1 MTTPIAS
8 PAPKKFAVVGNPV
21 AHSKSP
27 FIHAAFSAQTGI
39 ALTYERICAPLDA
52 FEATVEA
59 FFAEGGSGLNITVPF
74 KERAWAMA
82 GNGLSERARLAG
94 AVNTLWQEN
103 GQLKACNTDGVGLLT
118 DLRRL
123 GADPED
129 RRVLLIGAGG
139 AAKGVTLP
147 LLQAG
152 CSHLHIIN
160 RTAERAQQLREALT
174 IHQPDAARR
183 LSAGPLDELNGHWDV
198 VINATSS
205 SIDDQAPAIPGLS
218 FAPDALAYDMFYAPQ
233 ATAFMRFARAAGAS
247 RVADGLGM
255 LTGQAAVSFQI
266 WNGVMPDI
274 DPVLTA
280 LRQQIANG

>member
-1 MTTPIAS
+1 MNATQPS
-8 PAPKKFAVVGNPV
+8 SSPKKFAVVGNPI

-39 ALTYERICAPLDA
+39 ALTYERICAPIDD

-59 FFAEGGSGLNITVPF
+59 FFAAGGSGLNITVPF

-82 GNGLSERARLAG
+82 ASGLSERARLAG

-103 GQLKACNTDGVGLLT
+103 GQLNACNTDGVGLLT

-123 GADPED
+123 GADPEGK
-129 RRVLLIGAGG
+129 RVLLVGAGG
-139 AAKGVTLP
+139 AAKGVSFP

-160 RTAERAQQLREALT
+160 RTAGRARELRDALGQ
-174 IHQPDAARR
+174 HYPDTANR
-183 LSAGPLDELNGHWDV
+183 LGAGSLDDLEGSWDI

-205 SIDDQAPAIPGLS
+205 SISNSAPTVRGLT
-218 FAPDALAYDMFYAPQ
+218 FAPDALAYDMFYAAHP
-233 ATAFMRFARAAGAS
+233 TAFMRFASAAGAA

-255 LTGQAAVSFQI
+255 LAGQAAASFQI

-274 DPVLTA
+274 EPVLAA
-280 LRQQIANG
+280 LRQSITHD

>member
-1 MTTPIAS
+1 MTATTPP
-8 PAPKKFAVVGNPV
+8 PAPKKFAVIGNPV

-39 ALTYERICAPLDA
+39 ALEYARICAPLDD

-59 FFAEGGSGLNITVPF
+59 FFATGGSGLNITVPF

-82 GNGLSERARLAG
+82 ANGLSERARLAG

-103 GQLKACNTDGVGLLT
+103 GQIKGCNTDGVGLLT
-118 DLRRL
+118 DLRRQL
-123 GADPED
+123 ADPD
-129 RRVLLIGAGG
+129 GKRVLLIGAGG
-139 AAKGVTLP
+139 AAKGVTFP

-160 RTAERAQQLREALT
+160 RTAQRALELREAIT
-174 IHQPDAARR
+174 AHHPDVAGR
-183 LSAGPLDELNGHWDV
+183 LSAGSLDALDGAWDI

-205 SIDDQAPAIPGLS
+205 SIEDQAPAVGGLV
-218 FAPDALAYDMFYAPQ
+218 FAPDALAYDMFYAAQP
-233 ATAFMRFARAAGAS
+233 TAFMRFASATGAA

-255 LTGQAAVSFQI
+255 LAGQAAVSFQI

-274 DPVLTA
+274 EPVLTA